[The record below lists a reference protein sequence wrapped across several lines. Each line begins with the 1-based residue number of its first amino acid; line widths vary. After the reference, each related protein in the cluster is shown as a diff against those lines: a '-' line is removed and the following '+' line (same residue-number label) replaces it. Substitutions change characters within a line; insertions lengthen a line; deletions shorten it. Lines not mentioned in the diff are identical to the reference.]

1 MERLAA
7 ELKEKE
13 EQEKIKKQR
22 LATRPQPRPQGG
34 WWVHVGGG
42 ERVSVVTITLSLLI
56 HLS

>member
-1 MERLAA
+1 MALASKDQMERLAA

-34 WWVHVGGG
+34 SGRADGKGWFVKGL
-42 ERVSVVTITLSLLI
+42 R
-56 HLS
+56 